1 MKTLKTI
8 IGAWQ
13 HTNLMLRIFIGII
26 IGSVLA
32 LTVPGISAV
41 SLLGDLF
48 VGALKAM
55 APVLVA
61 VLVTSSVATAR
72 AGLGSRFRTVITL
85 YMLTTLMAAVI
96 AVVASFLFPV
106 GITLADVQGASGNA
120 PGALGDVF
128 RNIVN
133 NVMSNP
139 ITAIA
144 NANYLSILFWAVVI
158 GMA

>member
-1 MKTLKTI
+1 MKKQKTI

-13 HTNLMLRIFIGII
+13 QTNLMLRIFIGII

-32 LTVPGISAV
+32 LTVPGISV
-41 SLLGDLF
+41 ISMLGDLF

-85 YMLTTLMAAVI
+85 
-96 AVVASFLFPV
+96 
-106 GITLADVQGASGNA
+106 
-120 PGALGDVF
+120 
-128 RNIVN
+128 
-133 NVMSNP
+133 
-139 ITAIA
+139 
-144 NANYLSILFWAVVI
+144 
-158 GMA
+158 